1 IDIDFDDRGRSKVID
16 YVVQKYGRENVC
28 QIITFGT
35 MGARSVIRDVSRVLQ
50 IPLQEAD
57 RIAKLIPEGPK
68 VNLDSAMKEVAE
80 FKALVN
86 DPNPQ
91 IRKLMQYAYV
101 LEGSARHTG
110 VHAAGVIIAP
120 GDVSE
125 YVPVSVSKSKGETV
139 MTTQYDGKW
148 VEDFG
153 LLKMDFLGLKTL
165 TVIDDALRLIKENH
179 GIELDLDNIPLDDPK
194 TYELFQRGDTVS
206 IFQFESSGMREW
218 MRKLKPNAIND
229 LIAMNALYRPGP
241 MDLIPNYID
250 RKHGREEVKHPHPML
265 AEILE
270 PTYGIPVYQEQVMQM
285 AQVMGGFTLGKAD
298 IMRRGMGKKKKS
310 IVDAMYPE
318 FVAGA
323 KAQNVDEKVAEDVW
337 EMMAK
342 FSGYG
347 FNKCVVASTEIMDA
361 TTGERTTV
369 GNLFRTRQPFT
380 IHALGNDGQLQ
391 PRRVT
396 DVMWNGRKPVFEL
409 RTALG
414 KRIVATGNHPFRT
427 LDCWTNLE
435 DLQPGDRV
443 AAPRTLNVATDTS
456 WPAHQLV
463 TLAGL
468 LAEGNTCHPTCLYFY
483 SNDREQIDDFAAHAA
498 QFPHT
503 RARIDTRRNGRMEVC
518 LSTGRDTRFRPG
530 QRPWNAGG
538 VRVKP
543 AVPTRSGAFRWAE
556 SLGLLGKKAT
566 DKFVPAEVFTLCD
579 DDLALFLGRLWTGD
593 GFIASKN
600 QFTPYYATS
609 SQRLARDV
617 QTLLLRLGF
626 VSSLREKQF
635 RYRGGIRVGWTV
647 HLLGEGVLPAFLAR
661 IAPHI
666 VGRDHQL
673 DLLRDYVASST
684 RGLTS
689 KDTIPAA
696 IRAWVDDE
704 RRAAGLTWRELQA
717 QSGVSMKE
725 FQGRGSKHK
734 KGFRRSTLAKLATFF
749 GSARLA
755 SAAQSD
761 VFWDTIEAITPCGV
775 EDTYDLTV
783 DVDHNFVADGL
794 VVHNSHSAAY
804 SVVAYQTAY
813 LKAHYPPEFM
823 AAAMTNEMG
832 DTKKLSVVLEEARH
846 LEIDVL
852 PPSINHSSAYFTVE
866 NGKVR
871 YGLAAIKGVG
881 LGAIEAIEKTR
892 AKHGPFTSLF
902 NFTKHLDLHAVNKK
916 AVENLARAGALDVFE
931 GHRGQF
937 VAAVDDAMYYAQKTQ
952 ADAARGQN
960 SLFAMGD
967 GAGFASEPN
976 LPMTEPWS
984 RSAMLKEERELMG
997 FYMSGHPL
1005 DAYAAEARAFSTA
1018 SLGDAEALEKQYSS
1032 DNAPGWGKK
1041 DTRPQQSFCGII
1053 TSVQHR
1059 TTKSGKPM
1067 GFASIEDFRGQAELV
1082 CFSNAYDRV
1091 QQYLR
1096 PDEVVLVRGVP
1107 EVRGGNLKV
1116 VVNEIVPMWKVREQM
1131 VRSLVLRVHLGRD
1144 LRADL
1149 EHIRDLC
1156 DANRGNCKLYFDV
1169 EAPELPGGYQ
1179 RIHSRAF
1186 VIEPTPELMRAFN
1199 RTFGPDNVMIE
1210 SE

>member
-1 IDIDFDDRGRSKVID
+1 MCSIDFSHLHCHTQYSLLDGAARIKTLLKRASELEMTAVGITDHGNLFGVPEFYMTAKKVGVKPIIGCEFYVTPSGMGDKQDRTRYHQVLFAKNLQGYRNLIKLSSLSYTDGYYYKPRIDKEALLKHSEGLIATTCCLQGEVLQTILKRGEDEGRKAFKQYLDIFGDDYYIEVQDHAIPEQKQCNAVLLRWAKEFGVKVIATNDVHYVEQADSEAQDVLLCLQTGREFNDPTRMRFENDQFFLKSIPEMQHALSDLDPKVRDEALDTTREIVDKCDLEIPMGKLLMPHYPIPPEFNNDMDAYLRHLVLEGAKPRYGGLPQHVVERIDYELGIIKQMGFAGYFLITQDFTTAARDMGVSVGPGRGSAAGSAVAYCLGITNIDPLKYDLLFERFLNPERVSMPDIDIDFDDRGRGKVID

-80 FKALVN
+80 FKALTN
-86 DPNPQ
+86 DSNPQ
-91 IRKLMQYAYV
+91 IRKLMQYAQV

-165 TVIDDALRLIKENH
+165 TVLADALKLIKENH
-179 GIELDLDNIPLDDPK
+179 GVEIDLDTIPLDDPK
-194 TYELFQRGDTVS
+194 TYELFQRGDTVA

-218 MRKLKPNAIND
+218 MRKLKPNTIND

-250 RKHGREEVKHPHPML
+250 RKHGREEVKHPHDML
-265 AEILE
+265 SEILE

-310 IVDAMYPE
+310 VVDAMYPE

-323 KAQNVDEKVAEDVW
+323 KSQNVDEKVAEDVW

-347 FNKCVVASTEIMDA
+347 FNK
-361 TTGERTTV
+361 
-369 GNLFRTRQPFT
+369 
-380 IHALGNDGQLQ
+380 
-391 PRRVT
+391 
-396 DVMWNGRKPVFEL
+396 
-409 RTALG
+409 
-414 KRIVATGNHPFRT
+414 
-427 LDCWTNLE
+427 
-435 DLQPGDRV
+435 
-443 AAPRTLNVATDTS
+443 
-456 WPAHQLV
+456 
-463 TLAGL
+463 
-468 LAEGNTCHPTCLYFY
+468 
-483 SNDREQIDDFAAHAA
+483 
-498 QFPHT
+498 
-503 RARIDTRRNGRMEVC
+503 
-518 LSTGRDTRFRPG
+518 
-530 QRPWNAGG
+530 
-538 VRVKP
+538 
-543 AVPTRSGAFRWAE
+543 
-556 SLGLLGKKAT
+556 
-566 DKFVPAEVFTLCD
+566 
-579 DDLALFLGRLWTGD
+579 
-593 GFIASKN
+593 
-600 QFTPYYATS
+600 
-609 SQRLARDV
+609 
-617 QTLLLRLGF
+617 
-626 VSSLREKQF
+626 
-635 RYRGGIRVGWTV
+635 
-647 HLLGEGVLPAFLAR
+647 
-661 IAPHI
+661 
-666 VGRDHQL
+666 
-673 DLLRDYVASST
+673 
-684 RGLTS
+684 
-689 KDTIPAA
+689 
-696 IRAWVDDE
+696 
-704 RRAAGLTWRELQA
+704 
-717 QSGVSMKE
+717 
-725 FQGRGSKHK
+725 
-734 KGFRRSTLAKLATFF
+734 
-749 GSARLA
+749 
-755 SAAQSD
+755 
-761 VFWDTIEAITPCGV
+761 
-775 EDTYDLTV
+775 
-783 DVDHNFVADGL
+783 
-794 VVHNSHSAAY
+794 SHSAAY

-823 AAAMTNEMG
+823 AAAMTNEMS
-832 DTKKLSVVLEEARH
+832 DTKKLAIVLEEARH
-846 LEIDVL
+846 LEIEVL

-866 NGKVR
+866 QGKVR

-937 VAAVDDAMYYAQKTQ
+937 VSAVDDAMYYAQKTQ

-967 GAGFASEPN
+967 GAGFSSEPN
-976 LPMTEPWS
+976 LPMTEPWT

-1018 SLGDAEALEKQYSS
+1018 SLGDAEALEKQYNA
-1032 DNAPGWGKK
+1032 DNAPGWGQK

-1067 GFASIEDFRGQAELV
+1067 GFAAIEDFRGQAELV

-1131 VRSLVLRVHLGRD
+1131 VRSLVLRVQLGRD
-1144 LRADL
+1144 LRAEL
-1149 EHIRDLC
+1149 EQIRDLC

-1186 VIEPTPELMRAFN
+1186 VIEPTPELMRALN
-1199 RTFGPDNVMIE
+1199 RTFGADNVLIE